1 MVLFSNV
8 GSAPCRSVMMAAEA
22 VGVTLNKKMTNLM
35 AGEHMTPEFLKVS
48 SLSFS
53 YYTQQI
59 EFLKHSRNL
68 CKK

>member
-53 YYTQQI
+53 NFT
-59 EFLKHSRNL
+59 
-68 CKK
+68 